1 MPRLSHSGRHRNVS
15 APPHLRPEVP
25 ASLRGPARGGGGDRP
40 AAPAHRPRERRPPL
54 PPTANVSQGS
64 DPIAVD
70 DRLNWVSSS
79 RKPLPRGAGMLDPSS
94 VRLVHVDL
102 ATNLW
107 VAHQKFEPGTQL
119 LRHRHTGHVHVFTLA
134 GAWKYLEYDDVNRAG
149 SYLFEPANSI
159 HTFKVLD
166 DTTEPTEIWFMINGS
181 NLNLDDDGNVV
192 SVYDAESISRW
203 YAKKCADAGVEPNVI
218 VS

>member
-1 MPRLSHSGRHRNVS
+1 
-15 APPHLRPEVP
+15 
-25 ASLRGPARGGGGDRP
+25 
-40 AAPAHRPRERRPPL
+40 
-54 PPTANVSQGS
+54 
-64 DPIAVD
+64 
-70 DRLNWVSSS
+70 
-79 RKPLPRGAGMLDPSS
+79 MLDPSIFSELDVLTFHRGADELPFFPLGDGSS

-166 DTTEPTEIWFMINGS
+166 DTTEPTENWFMINGS

-192 SVYDAESISRW
+192 SVNDAESISRW
-203 YAKKCADAGVEPNVI
+203 YAKKCANAGVEPNVI

>member
-1 MPRLSHSGRHRNVS
+1 
-15 APPHLRPEVP
+15 
-25 ASLRGPARGGGGDRP
+25 
-40 AAPAHRPRERRPPL
+40 
-54 PPTANVSQGS
+54 
-64 DPIAVD
+64 
-70 DRLNWVSSS
+70 
-79 RKPLPRGAGMLDPSS
+79 MLDPSIFAELDVQTFHRGAGELPFFPVGDGS
-94 VRLVHVDL
+94 SIRLVHVDL

-192 SVYDAESISRW
+192 SVNDAESISRW
-203 YAKKCADAGVEPNVI
+203 YAKKCANAGVEPNVI

>member
-1 MPRLSHSGRHRNVS
+1 
-15 APPHLRPEVP
+15 
-25 ASLRGPARGGGGDRP
+25 
-40 AAPAHRPRERRPPL
+40 
-54 PPTANVSQGS
+54 
-64 DPIAVD
+64 
-70 DRLNWVSSS
+70 
-79 RKPLPRGAGMLDPSS
+79 MLDPSIFSELDVLTFHRGADELPFFPLGDGSS

-134 GAWKYLEYDDVNRAG
+134 GAWKYLEYDDVNR
-149 SYLFEPANSI
+149 
-159 HTFKVLD
+159 
-166 DTTEPTEIWFMINGS
+166 
-181 NLNLDDDGNVV
+181 V
-192 SVYDAESISRW
+192 SVYDAESISRC